1 MALDVWNQ
9 QSGYSFGVFQESTNI
24 NLPLPVNYTTG
35 VTFTIISGKLPAGL
49 KLVNDSIIGSA
60 SEVLYDTT
68 YTFCIRASTITE
80 IADRTFNVIIQGEDA
95 PLFLTPAG
103 LLPVG
108 IHNQLFVIDNS
119 VVDYQLDAIDPDV
132 VAGAKLS
139 YFISSK
145 DGDLPPGLKLTPE
158 GRIVGKVQSVTEIRA
173 FDGLG
178 TYDNGVYD
186 SPYDFAY
193 YSFSDTYSNYISNG
207 GYDFYD
213 YDIVYDYAPDP
224 LPLKSLNRNYEFIVT
239 VSDGIQYFD
248 QRSFQIYV
256 VGDTF
261 FRADT
266 TALISDS
273 GMFTADSSYL
283 RNPVW
288 LTPSDL
294 GMKRANNYVTLM
306 LDVYDS
312 GKIFYRFETTT
323 KTWKPLHTY
332 HVDDLIYVNSK
343 TLYICTTAHTSATT
357 FSIENWHP
365 YGMPPGMQFDER
377 TGEVFGYV
385 PYQSDAS
392 KYFKFRVTAY
402 RYGDNFTDVA
412 STSRTFTVNII
423 SEINSVI
430 SWNSNSD
437 LGFIDAGYKS
447 SLAIRATSTI
457 INSQITYN
465 QTAGSLPPGLSLL
478 LTGEITGV
486 VNQFTTPLTID
497 HDDVTFD
504 YNRTSF
510 RQHSAIAGLMSFDFN
525 PTIETTFDDQITT
538 FNGNGIVTFNK
549 YKLIDVGTM
558 SFDYNLDTGTETT
571 FNVDRVLFK
580 DNEINILDQ
589 ETTLDDDTTTI
600 DHNFTFKVVST
611 DQYVY
616 SGIEQDFTIS
626 VNTPNTI
633 QYSNIYAKP
642 LLSLSQRELW
652 SSFINDPSIFTLDNI
667 YRPSDL
673 NFGVQANLEM
683 LIYAGIE
690 TKTASD
696 VYRAIS
702 NNFVKKQ
709 FRFDGVSKSI
719 AMPLGTST
727 PLYEVIYITMIDPLE
742 LNNTALPNTLTLN
755 NTTHYPS
762 SISIWQDQINN
773 IGSTKGN
780 FLPLW
785 MKSIQPGTR
794 NELGFVLAV
803 PLCYCKVGKAD
814 DIILN
819 IKYSNFDFKM
829 INYTIDR
836 FIIDSVTGYN
846 DDKYIIFNHRET
858 I

>member
-24 NLPLPVNYTTG
+24 NLLLPVSYTTG
-35 VTFTIISGKLPAGL
+35 VKFTIISGKLPAGL
-49 KLVNDSIIGSA
+49 KLVNDTIIGSA
-60 SEVLYDTT
+60 AEVLYDTT
-68 YTFCIRASTITE
+68 YTFCIRANTINE
-80 IADRTFNVIIQGEDA
+80 LADRTFNLVIQGEDA

-108 IHNQLFVIDNS
+108 VHNQLFVIDNS
-119 VVDYQLDAIDPDV
+119 VVDYQLDATDPDI

-158 GRIVGKVQSVTEIRA
+158 GRIIGKVQAVTEIRA

-193 YSFSDTYSNYISNG
+193 FSFNETYSNYISNG
-207 GYDFYD
+207 GYDFYA

-248 QRSFQIYV
+248 RRSFQIYI

-273 GMFTADSSYL
+273 GMFTADASYL
-283 RNPVW
+283 RNPAW

-312 GKIFYRFETTT
+312 GKIFYKFETTT
-323 KTWKPLHTY
+323 KTWKPLHQY
-332 HVDDLIYVNSK
+332 QIDELIYVNSK
-343 TLYICTTAHTSATT
+343 TSYICTVAHISAST
-357 FSIENWHP
+357 FSTENWHQ
-365 YGMPPGMQFDER
+365 YRLPPGMQFDER
-377 TGEVFGYV
+377 TGEIFGYV

-402 RYGDNFTDVA
+402 RYGDNFTDIA
-412 STSRTFTVNII
+412 SSSRTFTVNII

-430 SWNSNSD
+430 SWNSNAD
-437 LGFIDAGYKS
+437 LGYIDAGYTS
-447 SLAIRATSTI
+447 SLAISASSTI
-457 INSQITYN
+457 LNSQVTYT
-465 QTAGSLPPGLSLL
+465 QTTGKLPPGLTLL
-478 LTGEITGV
+478 LTGEIHGI

-510 RQHSAIAGLMSFDFN
+510 RQRNTIDGLMSFDFN
-525 PTIETTFDDQITT
+525 PTIETTFDDQCTT
-538 FNGNGIVTFNK
+538 FNVNGIVTFNK
-549 YKLIDVGTM
+549 HKLIDVGTM
-558 SFDYNLDTGTETT
+558 SFDYDLSTGTETT
-571 FNVDRVLFK
+571 FNIDKVLFK
-580 DNEINILDQ
+580 DTVINILDH
-589 ETTLDDDTTTI
+589 ETTFDDDTTTV
-600 DHNFTFKVVST
+600 DHEFIFKVVST

-616 SGIEQDFTIS
+616 SAIEQDFTIS
-626 VNTPNTI
+626 VNTPNSI
-633 QYSNIYAKP
+633 QYSNVYAKP
-642 LLSLSQRELW
+642 FLSLLQRELW
-652 SSFINDPSIFTLDNI
+652 SSFINDPGIFTLDSI
-667 YRPSDL
+667 YRPSDT
-673 NFGVQANLEM
+673 NFGVQPNLEM
-683 LIYAGIE
+683 LIYPGIE

-696 VYRAIS
+696 FARTVA
-702 NNFVKKQ
+702 NNFKKKQ
-709 FRFDGVSKSI
+709 FRFDGVTKSI

-727 PLYEVIYITMIDPLE
+727 PLYEVVYITMIDPQE
-742 LNNTALPNTLTLN
+742 LNNTALPYTLTLN
-755 NTTHYPS
+755 NETYYPS
-762 SISIWQDQINN
+762 SISIWQDKINN
-773 IGSTKGN
+773 LGVTKGN

-785 MKSIQPGTR
+785 MRSIQPGTR
-794 NELGFVLAV
+794 AEIGYVLAV

-819 IKYSNFDFKM
+819 IKHSNFDFKM

-836 FIIDSVTGYN
+836 FIIDSVTGFT
-846 DDKYIIFNHRET
+846 DDKYIIFNNRET